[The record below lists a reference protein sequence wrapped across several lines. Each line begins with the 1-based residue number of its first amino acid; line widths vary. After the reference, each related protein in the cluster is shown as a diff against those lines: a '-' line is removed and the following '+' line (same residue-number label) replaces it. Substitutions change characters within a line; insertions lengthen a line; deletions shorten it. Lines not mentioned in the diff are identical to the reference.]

1 MTTGVRSVEH
11 AAGDTRPE
19 WSPAPVP
26 TEHPMLDLTLDQA
39 AMQSLSVAVPEDA
52 PIIIL
57 VQETTGESQEGT
69 GAATAGAAAG
79 GTQSETTAAE
89 HGGEEKGGM
98 PQLNPTDF
106 SPQLIWLAISFVL
119 LLILMSRVALPRV
132 SSVVELREKRIQSDI
147 ERADRVKAEADGAK
161 AVYEKTLADAR
172 TKAQSELAAATQS
185 IQAEIAKRDAAF
197 MAQLIQRT
205 KAAEDAITAAKT
217 RALGNVRSVAV
228 EAAASIISRI
238 AGADAA
244 AAEVAG
250 AVDAVSGRRG

>member
-1 MTTGVRSVEH
+1 
-11 AAGDTRPE
+11 
-19 WSPAPVP
+19 
-26 TEHPMLDLTLDQA
+26 MLDLTLDQV
-39 AMQSLSVAVPEDA
+39 AMQSLSVAVPGDA

-69 GAATAGAAAG
+69 GAATTGGPAG
-79 GTQSETTAAE
+79 GTQTETTAAD

-98 PQLNPTDF
+98 PQLAPSDF

-147 ERADRVKAEADGAK
+147 ERADRVKAEADNAK
-161 AVYEKTLADAR
+161 AAYEKMLADAR
-172 TKAQSELAAATQS
+172 AKAQAELAAASQS
-185 IQAEIAKRDAAF
+185 IQAETGKRDAAF
-197 MAQLIQRT
+197 MAQLTQRT
-205 KAAEDAITAAKT
+205 KAAEDAIAAAKT
-217 RALGNVRSVAV
+217 RALGDVRSVAA

-238 AGADAA
+238 AGANAA
-244 AAEVAG
+244 AAEVAS

>member
-1 MTTGVRSVEH
+1 MTTGVRSMEH
-11 AAGDTRPE
+11 TARDTRSE

-26 TEHPMLDLTLDQA
+26 TEHQMLDLTLDQV
-39 AMQSLSVAVPEDA
+39 AMQSLSVAVPADA

-69 GAATAGAAAG
+69 GVATAGEAAG
-79 GTQSETTAAE
+79 GTQTETTAAD

-98 PQLNPTDF
+98 PQLAPSDF
-106 SPQLIWLAISFVL
+106 LPQLIWLAISFVL

-172 TKAQSELAAATQS
+172 AKAQAELAATTQS
-185 IQAEIAKRDAAF
+185 IQAETGKRDAAF
-197 MAQLIQRT
+197 MAQLTQRT
-205 KAAEDAITAAKT
+205 KAAEDAIAVAKT
-217 RALGNVRSVAV
+217 KALGDVRSVAA

-244 AAEVAG
+244 AAEVAS